1 MPVVLYLN
9 IKTHENG
16 LCIWKVNDLILQE
29 RKHCF
34 FFLIKKNVERRCN
47 SSSLHLAKRCH
58 MKYFLYHVEKTT
70 FVVLQC
76 TETY

>member
-34 FFLIKKNVERRCN
+34 FFFNKKM
-47 SSSLHLAKRCH
+47 LKGGAIAHL
-58 MKYFLYHVEKTT
+58 YT
-70 FVVLQC
+70 
-76 TETY
+76 